1 MEVTELCWV
10 GAAIAAVLGRLRTT
24 AVRVEWAELNKPFLA
39 QGAFTGGFV
48 AHPATRKIT

>member
-1 MEVTELCWV
+1 M
-10 GAAIAAVLGRLRTT
+10 LGRGRSIRK
-24 AVRVEWAELNKPFLA
+24 VEHHCHRVEWVELNKPFLA